1 MKFVMLELLES
12 LEIDAPHVLA
22 AYEASV
28 RRIDRGREEM
38 SGKCEL
44 GSGVDLIAFGSLAR
58 REATQESDFDYLILV
73 DGIPEEPSI
82 PAAVLEAADG
92 LRYMWATEDG
102 QDEGVR
108 PPGATGLF
116 GDVVG
121 AFDLIDRIGLERDT
135 NHSLTRRM
143 LLLEESVSLLDPMM
157 RERTVRAALDRY
169 LVVPKVSPET
179 VPRYL
184 LNDVLRYWR
193 TITVDYQAKVRVHQ
207 KVGLRYLKLLIPRK
221 VQFASMLMSLLL
233 CGKLEGHEATTES
246 LFNQLELPP
255 LKRLLAAHEAAPE
268 PVKRAMVDVVS
279 VVDHYLESSSQHA
292 WREAVAVRPE
302 GPEVGTPEFEEMRE
316 RAKSLQRSL
325 EVIFFDWALIGTD
338 ARQKL
343 VF

>member
-1 MKFVMLELLES
+1 MNGSARQPTQDSSLSGRVDSATRREGRVKFVMLELLES

-121 AFDLIDRIGLERDT
+121 AST
-135 NHSLTRRM
+135 
-143 LLLEESVSLLDPMM
+143 
-157 RERTVRAALDRY
+157 
-169 LVVPKVSPET
+169 
-179 VPRYL
+179 
-184 LNDVLRYWR
+184 
-193 TITVDYQAKVRVHQ
+193 
-207 KVGLRYLKLLIPRK
+207 
-221 VQFASMLMSLLL
+221 
-233 CGKLEGHEATTES
+233 
-246 LFNQLELPP
+246 
-255 LKRLLAAHEAAPE
+255 
-268 PVKRAMVDVVS
+268 
-279 VVDHYLESSSQHA
+279 
-292 WREAVAVRPE
+292 
-302 GPEVGTPEFEEMRE
+302 
-316 RAKSLQRSL
+316 
-325 EVIFFDWALIGTD
+325 
-338 ARQKL
+338 
-343 VF
+343 